1 MIFYVVNQGLQV
13 GSIEVL
19 GVSSSSLLQ
28 VGDNDTVSLFS
39 MFDTPPESVVV
50 GQLVSLQ
57 LPENADEAEGERLP
71 PNAGGGPVNISLR

>member
-19 GVSSSSLLQ
+19 GVASSSMLQ
-28 VGDNDTVSLFS
+28 VGDNDTVSLYA
-39 MFDTPPESVVV
+39 MFDTPPESIIV

-57 LPENADEAEGERLP
+57 LPEGAEEAVGEPRMR
-71 PNAGGGPVNISLR
+71 NRMPVNISWL

>member
-50 GQLVSLQ
+50 GQLVALQ
-57 LPENADEAEGERLP
+57 LPEGAEEAEGERFP
-71 PNAGGGPVNISLR
+71 PSPSQPVNLSFG